1 MRVKA
6 LCYGEKYLNLCFVK
20 SFAMAKQYNKYSK
33 NNQEAYEKLTGIE
46 GTIPPQSVELEQ
58 AVLGA
63 LMLERDAIIDVQ
75 EYVKAETFYLEEHR
89 TIFRAIQALSVE
101 MKAIDLYTVT
111 ERLKSQRELQK
122 VGGAAYLAELTQK
135 VASAAHIEFHAKII
149 AQKYVQRELIR
160 SATEIE
166 RRSYDDEV
174 DVTELIG
181 FAEQEIFRV
190 SEGNVKRSVQVASDI
205 LRKALQQIEEA
216 WKTAGE
222 YNGVRSGFTDIDA
235 VTLGWQPSDL
245 IIIAARPPMGKS
257 AFVPTMG
264 RNMCVELKT
273 PVAFFSLEMSSVQ
286 LMNRLIVAE
295 TQLNSKDLRTGNLT
309 PAQWTHLESQTVE
322 LGRSPLYI
330 DDTPA
335 LSVYEFRSK
344 ARRLKTQ
351 HDIQLIII
359 DYLQLMTASTP
370 ETRGNREQEVS
381 LISRTLK
388 AIAKELNV
396 PIIALS
402 QLSRNVENR
411 GGSKRP
417 QLSDLRESGAIEQ
430 DADVVAFIHRPE
442 YYGLTTD
449 ENNMPTAGMAEI
461 IIAKHRNGEVTDVP
475 LRFIKEQAKFADAD
489 SSVTAAV
496 VSQGPSYGREESY
509 DDFSSSGNSQPP
521 MGVAPMGMPMGMA
534 GGIPNE
540 FDLGAPSA
548 GLGAPKSFDDAP
560 F

>member
-1 MRVKA
+1 MYIKSLSLR
-6 LCYGEKYLNLCFVK
+6 EKYINLCFDK
-20 SFAMAKQYNKYSK
+20 TIAMAKQYNKYSK
-33 NNQEAYEKLTGIE
+33 NNQEAFEKLTGIE

-89 TIFRAIQALSVE
+89 TIFKAIQSLSVE

-111 ERLKSQRELQK
+111 ERLKSQKELQK

-205 LRKALQQIEEA
+205 LRKALAQIEEA
-216 WKTAGE
+216 SKTAGE

-245 IIIAARPPMGKS
+245 IIIAARPSMGKT
-257 AFVPTMG
+257 AFVLTMA

-496 VSQGPSYGREESY
+496 VSQGANYGREESY
-509 DDFSSSGNSQPP
+509 EDFSSSANNMPP
-521 MGVAPMGMPMGMA
+521 MGIAPMGMS

-540 FDLGAPSA
+540 FDLGAPSM
-548 GLGAPKSFDDAP
+548 GLGAPKTSDDAP

>member
-1 MRVKA
+1 M
-6 LCYGEKYLNLCFVK
+6 
-20 SFAMAKQYNKYSK
+20 
-33 NNQEAYEKLTGIE
+33 
-46 GTIPPQSVELEQ
+46 
-58 AVLGA
+58 
-63 LMLERDAIIDVQ
+63 
-75 EYVKAETFYLEEHR
+75 
-89 TIFRAIQALSVE
+89 
-101 MKAIDLYTVT
+101 
-111 ERLKSQRELQK
+111 
-122 VGGAAYLAELTQK
+122 
-135 VASAAHIEFHAKII
+135 
-149 AQKYVQRELIR
+149 
-160 SATEIE
+160 
-166 RRSYDDEV
+166 
-174 DVTELIG
+174 
-181 FAEQEIFRV
+181 
-190 SEGNVKRSVQVASDI
+190 KRSVQSASDI
-205 LRKALQQIEEA
+205 LRKALAQIEEA
-216 WKTAGE
+216 AKTAGE
-222 YNGVRSGFTDIDA
+222 YNGVRSGFTDIDS

-245 IIIAARPPMGKS
+245 IIIAARPSMGKT
-257 AFVPTMG
+257 AFVLTMA
-264 RNMCVELKT
+264 RNMAVEFKT

-295 TQLNSKDLRTGNLT
+295 TQLNSKDLRTGNLS
-309 PAQWTHLESQTVE
+309 AEQWKHLEANTVD
-322 LGRSPLYI
+322 LGRAPLFV

-351 HDIQLIII
+351 HDIKLIII
-359 DYLQLMTASTP
+359 DYLQLMTAATP

-442 YYGLTTD
+442 YYGLTTT
-449 ENNMPTAGMAEI
+449 ESGLPTAGIAEI

-489 SSVTAAV
+489 SSVTASV
-496 VSQGPSYGREESY
+496 MGGRENYAPKEEY
-509 DDFSSSGNSQPP
+509 DDYGSAGSFA
-521 MGVAPMGMPMGMA
+521 MGVPPA
-534 GGIPNE
+534 GIGGGGFSGGASE
-540 FDLGAPSA
+540 FDIQSPAPA
-548 GLGAPKSFDDAP
+548 RKNFDDSP

>member
-1 MRVKA
+1 
-6 LCYGEKYLNLCFVK
+6 
-20 SFAMAKQYNKYSK
+20 MAKQYNKSSK
-33 NNQEAYEKLTGIE
+33 NNQEAYTQLAELDGIA
-46 GTIPPQSVELEQ
+46 PPQSVELEQ

-63 LMLERDAIIDVQ
+63 LMLEKDAIIDVQ
-75 EYVKAETFYLEEHR
+75 EYLSVDTFYSEEHR
-89 TIFRAIQALSVE
+89 IIFKAIQDLSFE

-111 ERLKSQRELQK
+111 ERLKAQKELTK
-122 VGGAAYLAELTQK
+122 VGGAAYLAELTQR
-135 VASAAHIEFHAKII
+135 VATAAHVEFHAKII

-160 SATEIE
+160 SATEIQ
-166 RRSYDDEV
+166 RRSYDEEV

-181 FAEQEIFRV
+181 FAEQEIFKV
-190 SEGNVKRSVQVASDI
+190 SEGNVKRSVLSASDI
-205 LRKALQQIEEA
+205 LHKALKQIEA
-216 WKTAGE
+216 AAKTAGE
-222 YNGVRSGFTDIDA
+222 YNGVRSGFTDIDSI
-235 VTLGWQPSDL
+235 TLGWQPSDL
-245 IIIAARPPMGKS
+245 IIIAARPSMRKT
-257 AFVPTMG
+257 AFVLTMA
-264 RNMCVELKT
+264 RNMAVEFKT

-295 TQLNSKDLRTGNLT
+295 TQLNPKDLRTGNLS
-309 PAQWTHLESQTVE
+309 PAQWSHLEKQTID
-322 LGRSPLYI
+322 LGRAPLYI

-351 HDIQLIII
+351 HDIRLIII
-359 DYLQLMTASTP
+359 DYLQLMTAASA

-388 AIAKELNV
+388 AIAKELDV

-442 YYGLTTD
+442 YYGLTTNED
-449 ENNMPTAGMAEI
+449 GLSTAGMAEI

-489 SSVTAAV
+489 SSVTNDV
-496 VSQGPSYGREESY
+496 LQQPIEESY
-509 DDFSSSGNSQPP
+509 QTFSSSGNSLPP
-521 MGVAPMGMPMGMA
+521 MSSAPDGFQSSGMSSAGVPS
-534 GGIPNE
+534 E
-540 FDLGAPSA
+540 FDI
-548 GLGAPKSFDDAP
+548 AP

>member
-1 MRVKA
+1 
-6 LCYGEKYLNLCFVK
+6 
-20 SFAMAKQYNKYSK
+20 MAKQYNKSSK
-33 NNQEAYEKLTGIE
+33 NNQEAYAQLAELDGI
-46 GTIPPQSVELEQ
+46 TPPQSIELEQ

-63 LMLERDAIIDVQ
+63 LMLEKDAIIDVQ
-75 EYVKAETFYLEEHR
+75 EYLSVDTFYTEEHR
-89 TIFRAIQALSVE
+89 TIFKAIQDLSFE

-111 ERLKSQRELQK
+111 ERLKAQKELTK
-122 VGGAAYLAELTQK
+122 VGGAAYLAELTQR
-135 VASAAHIEFHAKII
+135 VATAAHVEFHAKII

-160 SATEIE
+160 SATEIQ
-166 RRSYDDEV
+166 RRSYDEEV

-181 FAEQEIFRV
+181 FAEQEIFKV
-190 SEGNVKRSVQVASDI
+190 SEGNVKRSVLAASDI
-205 LRKALQQIEEA
+205 LHKALKQIEA
-216 WKTAGE
+216 AAKTAGE
-222 YNGVRSGFTDIDA
+222 YNGVRSGFTDIDSI
-235 VTLGWQPSDL
+235 TLGWQPSDL
-245 IIIAARPPMGKS
+245 IIIAARPSMGKT
-257 AFVPTMG
+257 AFVLTMA
-264 RNMCVELKT
+264 RNMAVEFKT

-295 TQLNSKDLRTGNLT
+295 TQLNPKDLRTGNLS
-309 PAQWTHLESQTVE
+309 PAQWAHLEKQTID
-322 LGRSPLYI
+322 LGRAPLYI

-351 HDIQLIII
+351 HDIKLIII
-359 DYLQLMTASTP
+359 DYLQLMTAASA

-388 AIAKELNV
+388 AIAKELDV

-442 YYGLTTD
+442 YYGLTTNED
-449 ENNMPTAGMAEI
+449 GLSTAGMAEI

-489 SSVTAAV
+489 SSVTTDV
-496 VSQGPSYGREESY
+496 LQQPMSESY
-509 DDFSSSGNSQPP
+509 DTFSSSGNNFPP
-521 MGVAPMGMPMGMA
+521 MSSAPDGLQSSGMA
-534 GGIPNE
+534 SAGVPSE
-540 FDLGAPSA
+540 FDI
-548 GLGAPKSFDDAP
+548 AP

>member
-1 MRVKA
+1 
-6 LCYGEKYLNLCFVK
+6 
-20 SFAMAKQYNKYSK
+20 MAKQYNKSSK
-33 NNQEAYEKLTGIE
+33 NNSEAFSQLTGVE
-46 GTIPPQSVELEQ
+46 GTVPPQAIELEQ

-63 LMLERDAIIDVQ
+63 LMLEKDAIIEVQ
-75 EYVKAETFYLEEHR
+75 EYLKVETFYAEEHR
-89 TIFRAIQALSVE
+89 IIFKAIQDLSFE

-111 ERLKSQRELQK
+111 ERLKAQKELTK
-122 VGGAAYLAELTQK
+122 VGGVTYLAQLTQR
-135 VASAAHIEFHAKII
+135 VASAAHVEFHAKII

-160 SATEIE
+160 SATEIQ
-166 RRSYDDEV
+166 RRSYDEET

-190 SEGNVKRSVQVASDI
+190 SEGNVKRSVQSAADI
-205 LRKALQQIEEA
+205 LHKALKQIEEA
-216 WKTAGE
+216 AKTAGE
-222 YNGVRSGFTDIDA
+222 YNGVRSGFTDIDS

-245 IIIAARPPMGKS
+245 IIIAARPSMGKT
-257 AFVPTMG
+257 AFVLTMA
-264 RNMCVELKT
+264 RNMAVEFKT

-309 PAQWTHLESQTVE
+309 PDQWVHLESQTVE
-322 LGRSPLYI
+322 LGRAPLYI

-351 HDIQLIII
+351 HNIELIII
-359 DYLQLMTASTP
+359 DYLQLMTAATP

-475 LRFIKEQAKFADAD
+475 LRFIKDQAKFADAD
-489 SSVTAAV
+489 STITSAIT
-496 VSQGPSYGREESY
+496 SSGGGGYQQREEVY
-509 DDFSSSGNSQPP
+509 DDFSSSGNSYPS
-521 MGVAPMGMPMGMA
+521 MGSAPTGFGGGFGGGMA
-534 GGIPNE
+534 GGGE
-540 FDLGAPSA
+540 FDIAPSQPIKPQ
-548 GLGAPKSFDDAP
+548 PKRDDEAP

>member
-1 MRVKA
+1 M
-6 LCYGEKYLNLCFVK
+6 CFDK

-33 NNQEAYEKLTGIE
+33 NNQEAFEKLTGIE
-46 GTIPPQSVELEQ
+46 GTIPPQAIELEQ

-89 TIFRAIQALSVE
+89 TIFKAIQALSFE

-111 ERLKSQRELQK
+111 ERLKSQKELQK

-190 SEGNVKRSVQVASDI
+190 SEGNVKRSVQAASDI
-205 LRKALQQIEEA
+205 LRKALAQIEEA
-216 WKTAGE
+216 SKTAGE

-245 IIIAARPPMGKS
+245 IIIAARPSMGKT
-257 AFVPTMG
+257 AFVLTMA
-264 RNMCVELKT
+264 RNMAVELKT

-295 TQLNSKDLRTGNLT
+295 TQLNPKDLRTGNLT

-351 HDIQLIII
+351 YDIKLIII
-359 DYLQLMTASTP
+359 DYLQLMTAATP

-388 AIAKELNV
+388 AIAKELDV

-475 LRFIKEQAKFADAD
+475 LRFIKDQAKFVDADA
-489 SSVTAAV
+489 SVTAAV
-496 VSQGPSYGREESY
+496 VSQAPHYGREESY
-509 DDFSSSGNSQPP
+509 DDFSSSGNNNFPP
-521 MGVAPMGMPMGMA
+521 MGISPMGMA

-540 FDLGAPSA
+540 FDLGAPSM
-548 GLGAPKSFDDAP
+548 GLPKSSDDAP

>member
-1 MRVKA
+1 
-6 LCYGEKYLNLCFVK
+6 
-20 SFAMAKQYNKYSK
+20 MAKQYNKPSK
-33 NNQEAYEKLTGIE
+33 NNQEAYTQLTELEGI
-46 GTIPPQSVELEQ
+46 TPPQSIELEQ

-63 LMLERDAIIDVQ
+63 LMLEKDAIIDVQ
-75 EYVKAETFYLEEHR
+75 EYLSVDTFYTEEHR
-89 TIFRAIQALSVE
+89 IIFKAILDLSMD

-111 ERLKSQRELQK
+111 EHLKAQKQLSK
-122 VGGAAYLAELTQK
+122 VGGAAYLAELTQR
-135 VASAAHIEFHAKII
+135 VATAAHVEFHAKII

-160 SATEIE
+160 SATEIQ
-166 RRSYDDEV
+166 RRSYDEEV

-181 FAEQEIFRV
+181 FAEQEIFKV
-190 SEGNVKRSVQVASDI
+190 SEGNVKRSVQSSSDI
-205 LRKALQQIEEA
+205 LHKALKQIEA
-216 WKTAGE
+216 AAKTAGE
-222 YNGVRSGFTDIDA
+222 YNGVRSGFTDLDSI
-235 VTLGWQPSDL
+235 TLGWQPSDL
-245 IIIAARPPMGKS
+245 IIIAARPSMGKT
-257 AFVPTMG
+257 AFVLTMA
-264 RNMCVELKT
+264 RNMTVEFKS

-309 PAQWTHLESQTVE
+309 PAQWAHLEKQTIE
-322 LGRSPLYI
+322 LGRAPLFI

-351 HDIQLIII
+351 YDIKLIII
-359 DYLQLMTASTP
+359 DYLQLMTAASA

-388 AIAKELNV
+388 AIAKELDI

-442 YYGLTTD
+442 YYGLTTN
-449 ENNMPTAGMAEI
+449 EHGLSTAGMAEI
-461 IIAKHRNGEVTDVP
+461 IIAKHRNGEVTDVN
-475 LRFIKEQAKFADAD
+475 LRFIKDQAKFVDAD
-489 SSVTAAV
+489 SSIATDVL
-496 VSQGPSYGREESY
+496 QQPMERY
-509 DDFSSSGNSQPP
+509 DDYSSSSNSLPP
-521 MGVAPMGMPMGMA
+521 MSTPPQGMQSGMSSA
-534 GGIPNE
+534 GIPNE
-540 FDLGAPSA
+540 FDI
-548 GLGAPKSFDDAP
+548 AP

>member
-1 MRVKA
+1 
-6 LCYGEKYLNLCFVK
+6 
-20 SFAMAKQYNKYSK
+20 MAKQYKKSSD
-33 NNQEAYEKLTGIE
+33 NNSEAYNQLIGVD
-46 GTIPPQSVELEQ
+46 GTVPPQAIELEQ

-63 LMLERDAIIDVQ
+63 LMLEKDAIIDVQ
-75 EYVKAETFYLEEHR
+75 EYVKVETFYLEEHR
-89 TIFRAIQALSVE
+89 IIFKAIQDLSFE
-101 MKAIDLYTVT
+101 MKAIDLYTVS
-111 ERLKSQRELQK
+111 ERLKAQKELQK

-149 AQKYVQRELIR
+149 AQKFVQRELIR
-160 SATEIE
+160 SATEIQ
-166 RRSYDDEV
+166 RRSYDEEI

-190 SEGNVKRSVQVASDI
+190 SEGNVKRSVQSASDI
-205 LRKALQQIEEA
+205 LRKALAQIEEA
-216 WKTAGE
+216 SKTAGE
-222 YNGVRSGFTDIDA
+222 YNGVRSGFTDIDS

-245 IIIAARPPMGKS
+245 IIIAARPSMGKT
-257 AFVPTMG
+257 AFVLTMA
-264 RNMCVELKT
+264 RNMAVEFKT

-309 PAQWTHLESQTVE
+309 SAQWAHLEANTVD
-322 LGRSPLYI
+322 LGRAPLYI

-351 HDIQLIII
+351 HDIKLIII
-359 DYLQLMTASTP
+359 DYLQLMTAATP

-411 GGSKRP
+411 GGTKRP

-442 YYGLTTD
+442 YYGLTVD
-449 ENNMPTAGMAEI
+449 ENNMSTAGMAEI

-475 LRFIKEQAKFADAD
+475 LRFIKDQAKFADAD
-489 SSVTAAV
+489 ASVTATAMN
-496 VSQGPSYGREESY
+496 SREGYLKEETY
-509 DDFSSSGNSQPP
+509 DDISSSGNYSA
-521 MGVAPMGMPMGMA
+521 MGIRPYNMVSLSSGMMS
-534 GGIPNE
+534 GGGE
-540 FDLGAPSA
+540 FDIAPQQPA
-548 GLGAPKSFDDAP
+548 TKPKDDGDCP

>member
-1 MRVKA
+1 
-6 LCYGEKYLNLCFVK
+6 
-20 SFAMAKQYNKYSK
+20 MAKQYNKYSK
-33 NNQEAYEKLTGIE
+33 NNQEAFEKLTGIE

-89 TIFRAIQALSVE
+89 TIFKAIQALSVE

-190 SEGNVKRSVQVASDI
+190 SEGNVKRSVQAASDI

-216 WKTAGE
+216 SKTAGE

-245 IIIAARPPMGKS
+245 IIIAARPSMGKT
-257 AFVPTMG
+257 AFVLTMA

-295 TQLNSKDLRTGNLT
+295 TQLSSKDLRTGNLT
-309 PAQWTHLESQTVE
+309 PAQWTHLEKQTVE
-322 LGRSPLYI
+322 LGRSPLFI

-496 VSQGPSYGREESY
+496 VSQGANYGREESY
-509 DDFSSSGNSQPP
+509 EDFSSSGNMPP
-521 MGVAPMGMPMGMA
+521 MGVAPMGIGMPPMGMS

-540 FDLGAPSA
+540 FDLGAPSM
-548 GLGAPKSFDDAP
+548 GMGMPKTTDDAP

>member
-1 MRVKA
+1 
-6 LCYGEKYLNLCFVK
+6 
-20 SFAMAKQYNKYSK
+20 MATKYNKASQS
-33 NNQEAYEKLTGIE
+33 NAEAFRQLTEIE
-46 GTIPPQSVELEQ
+46 GTVPPQAIELEQ

-63 LMLERDAIIDVQ
+63 LMLEKDAIIEVQ
-75 EYVKAETFYLEEHR
+75 EYLREQSFYTEEHR
-89 TIFRAIQALSVE
+89 TIFRAIQELSQE

-111 ERLKSQRELQK
+111 EQLKSHKKLTK
-122 VGGAAYLAELTQK
+122 VGGAAYLAQLTQR
-135 VASAAHIEFHAKII
+135 VASAAHVEFHSKII
-149 AQKYVQRELIR
+149 AQKFVQRELIR
-160 SATEIE
+160 AATEIQ
-166 RRSYDDEV
+166 RRSYDEEV

-181 FAEQEIFRV
+181 FAEQEIFQI
-190 SEGNVKRSVQVASDI
+190 SEGNVKRSVLSAADI
-205 LRKALQQIEEA
+205 LHKALKQIEKA
-216 WKTAGE
+216 ALTAGE
-222 YNGVRSGFTDIDA
+222 YNGVRSGYTDIDSI
-235 VTLGWQPSDL
+235 TLGWQPSDL
-245 IIIAARPPMGKS
+245 IIIAARPSMGKT
-257 AFVPTMG
+257 AFVLTMA
-264 RNMCVELKT
+264 RNMTVDYKT

-309 PAQWTHLESQTVE
+309 PAQWTHLESSTVE
-322 LGRSPLYI
+322 LGRAPLYI

-351 HDIQLIII
+351 HNIELIII

-388 AIAKELNV
+388 AIAKELEV

-411 GGSKRP
+411 GGTKRP

-449 ENNMPTAGMAEI
+449 ANNMSTAGMAEI

-489 SSVTAAV
+489 ASVIAAV
-496 VSQGPSYGREESY
+496 KAQGGMPQQPAEEY
-509 DDFSSSGNSQPP
+509 DYVPSSG
-521 MGVAPMGMPMGMA
+521 GMSSFGGNA
-534 GGIPNE
+534 GGFGGLDSGFGGGMSGGMSGGVPGE
-540 FDLGAPSA
+540 FDLPGGGA
-548 GLGAPKSFDDAP
+548 APKKPGDDSAP

>member
-1 MRVKA
+1 
-6 LCYGEKYLNLCFVK
+6 
-20 SFAMAKQYNKYSK
+20 MAKQYNKASK
-33 NNQEAYEKLTGIE
+33 NNSEAFAQLTNLDGIA
-46 GTIPPQSVELEQ
+46 PPQAIELEQ

-63 LMLERDAIIDVQ
+63 LLLEKDAIIEVQ
-75 EYVKAETFYLEEHR
+75 EYLTVDSFYTQEHR
-89 TIFRAIQALSVE
+89 LIFKAIQDLSSE
-101 MKAIDLYTVT
+101 LKAIDLYTVT
-111 ERLKSQRELQK
+111 ERLKAQKELTEA
-122 VGGAAYLAELTQK
+122 GGAAYLAQLTQR

-160 SATEIE
+160 SATEIQ
-166 RRSYDDEV
+166 RRSYNDEV

-190 SEGNVKRSVQVASDI
+190 SEGNVKRSVLPASDI
-205 LRKALQQIEEA
+205 LRKALKQIEDA
-216 WKTAGE
+216 TKTARE
-222 YNGVRSGFTDIDA
+222 YNGVRSGYTDIDNI
-235 VTLGWQPSDL
+235 TLGWQPSDL
-245 IIIAARPPMGKS
+245 IIIAARPSMGKT
-257 AFVPTMG
+257 AFVLTMA
-264 RNMCVELKT
+264 RNMAVDYKT

-286 LMNRLIVAE
+286 LMYRLIVAE
-295 TQLNSKDLRTGNLT
+295 TQINSKDLRTGNLD
-309 PAQWTHLESQTVE
+309 PAKWAYLEKQTVE
-322 LGRSPLYI
+322 LGRAPLYI

-335 LSVYEFRSK
+335 LSVFEFRSK

-359 DYLQLMTASTP
+359 DYLQLMTAATQ

-411 GGSKRP
+411 GGTKRP

-442 YYGLTTD
+442 YYGLTTS
-449 ENNMPTAGMAEI
+449 ESGASTAGMAEV

-475 LRFIKEQAKFADAD
+475 MRFIKEQARFADAD
-489 SSVTAAV
+489 ASVTASV
-496 VSQGPSYGREESY
+496 IQNMGNIHEEY
-509 DDFSSSGNSQPP
+509 DTISSGINQP
-521 MGVAPMGMPMGMA
+521 MGIAPTGFGGSMPPA
-534 GGIPNE
+534 E
-540 FDLGAPSA
+540 FDIPSPA
-548 GLGAPKSFDDAP
+548 RPKNDTDAP